1 MDHAQD
7 IRLFPFLQEVPD
19 PRHAR
24 GRRYPWALLLGI
36 VSSALLSGQHH
47 VAAIARWADEH
58 ATEWLREL
66 PHTRDDIPSRSTLGR
81 ALRGVDIEALERQ
94 VSAYGQ
100 AVDES
105 DKVPGRIE
113 GPDGSQYRGQ
123 ALDGKAVR
131 GAQAHGQPVHLVSLV
146 RHESGT
152 VLGQVRV
159 AEKSNEI
166 TAAPALLA
174 GRDLTGTVTT
184 MDALLTQRSLSQ
196 QIVRQGGDYLMV
208 VKANQQQLHEDLD
221 TLFTAPPW
229 PPDVEDRQSTCSV
242 EYGHGRRERR
252 TVVTSAAL
260 AGYLD
265 WPGAQQVAQR
275 TCERW
280 EAGVHR
286 CKVNYAV
293 TSLSGERAG
302 PQQIATLWRRHWTI
316 ENGVHHV
323 RDETL
328 REDRGQAHT
337 GNTAQALAALRN
349 ALLTA
354 LRHWGWSNIAEAIRH
369 YNACAHEA
377 LHFLGASGQ

>member
-1 MDHAQD
+1 MDQVQD

-36 VSSALLSGQHH
+36 VSSALLSGQHQ
-47 VAAIARWADEH
+47 VAAIARWAEEH
-58 ATEWLREL
+58 ATELLREL

-105 DKVPGRIE
+105 DRVPGRIE
-113 GPDGSQYRGQ
+113 GPDGSHYRGQ

-152 VLGQVRV
+152 VLAQVRV

-184 MDALLTQRSLSQ
+184 MDALLTQRSLSE
-196 QIVRQGGDYLMV
+196 QIVSQRGDYLMV
-208 VKANQQQLHEDLD
+208 VKANQHQLHEDLA
-221 TLFTAPPW
+221 TLFAAPPW
-229 PPDVEDRQSTCSV
+229 PPGVEDRQSHGSV
-242 EYGHGRRERR
+242 EYGHGRLERR

-280 EAGVHR
+280 KAGAYH
-286 CKVNYAV
+286 CAVNYAV
-293 TSLSGERAG
+293 TSLSAERAG
-302 PQQIATLWRRHWTI
+302 PQQIATLWRGHWTI

-349 ALLTA
+349 ALLA
-354 LRHWGWSNIAEAIRH
+354 GLRAWGWSNIAEALGH
-369 YNACAHEA
+369 YSASVHET